1 MTSKGR
7 RHRVQQ
13 VRSILAKST
22 QTHTHDN
29 HQDRQP
35 IPASIDAATKT
46 LHVKASSRHQRRDN
60 EPNKGDTMS
69 DPIPL
74 SHLLLEG
81 LGRTNGSQSVDTL
94 ERQILAAGHPVV
106 IDYIGRKAVSRD
118 IAKQLLA
125 EHQAKVL
132 AHREREHRRAA
143 EHKAEIARIRAR
155 YPLRGGVPT
164 TPGSNNAYADLMGHQ

>member
-1 MTSKGR
+1 
-7 RHRVQQ
+7 
-13 VRSILAKST
+13 
-22 QTHTHDN
+22 
-29 HQDRQP
+29 
-35 IPASIDAATKT
+35 
-46 LHVKASSRHQRRDN
+46 
-60 EPNKGDTMS
+60 MS

-81 LGRTNGSQSVDTL
+81 LGRTNSSQSVDTWSARSSPPPGGHRL
-94 ERQILAAGHPVV
+94 HRPQSRQPRH
-106 IDYIGRKAVSRD
+106 REK
-118 IAKQLLA
+118 LLA

>member
-1 MTSKGR
+1 
-7 RHRVQQ
+7 
-13 VRSILAKST
+13 
-22 QTHTHDN
+22 
-29 HQDRQP
+29 
-35 IPASIDAATKT
+35 
-46 LHVKASSRHQRRDN
+46 
-60 EPNKGDTMS
+60 MS

-164 TPGSNNAYADLMGHQ
+164 TPGSNNAYADLMAAHQ